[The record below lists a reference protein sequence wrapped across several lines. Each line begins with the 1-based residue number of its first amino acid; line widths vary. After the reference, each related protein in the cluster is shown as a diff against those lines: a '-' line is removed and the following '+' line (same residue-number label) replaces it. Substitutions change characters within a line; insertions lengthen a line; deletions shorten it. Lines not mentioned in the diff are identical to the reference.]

1 MLPTNPGGHA
11 AYQDTFV
18 SEFLIFYPDPFV
30 LSKDTWDYIIQFWYL
45 DLSLTDSIMQVCY
58 SVFGPEPRLPSC
70 IFKGGRRKELQQEI
84 DGIDIQISNMKK
96 RLSSIVKEY
105 KFDSVQTFYK
115 EFKAAKSE
123 YLEYKAAC
131 AEWEKTYGEKVT
143 NPMSIIDRL
152 RQKEQIV
159 KEREAGRVHQ
169 ARQKD
174 KEAR

>member
-1 MLPTNPGGHA
+1 
-11 AYQDTFV
+11 
-18 SEFLIFYPDPFV
+18 
-30 LSKDTWDYIIQFWYL
+30 
-45 DLSLTDSIMQVCY
+45 
-58 SVFGPEPRLPSC
+58 
-70 IFKGGRRKELQQEI
+70 
-84 DGIDIQISNMKK
+84 MKK

-115 EFKAAKSE
+115 EFKVAKSE

-131 AEWEKTYGEKVT
+131 AEWEKTYEEKVT

-169 ARQKD
+169 ARQKG
-174 KEAR
+174 KGAR